1 MLSRRKF
8 VEGCGWTAA
17 AASLRPAWMLGA
29 DAHNRATD
37 ISAKEF
43 GSGLFGEWID
53 DEFGLPAFRYTCDQ
67 TRDPKAVTLTDVSFR
82 GTTDHSHQVGN
93 DRIVAVASNF
103 GYMQARQDEGAPKF
117 LNDYCPERNLWGGG
131 LGFLS
136 DGGHILSTYYPG
148 GAESFE
154 RIFGMG
160 YFRKKAAGHN
170 YKIDQVIYAP
180 FGDDPVLLS
189 EVTITNGGV
198 SPVDLCWVEYWGC
211 QQYQFS
217 FRSWLQA
224 SVAGSSGGAA
234 ELRRKFSERFRS
246 SFEHVEDGHGLLES
260 KKFLGRTS
268 EDHRLWQAVK
278 DAIAANA
285 AQGSL
290 DYAEPL
296 AGTAG
301 MEDLAPP
308 ATFLVSL
315 DGPVHAVATNA
326 HAFFGEGGALQPA
339 GMARGLDGRI
349 DGHDSANAMLLEHT
363 LRLAPGASRTLRFL
377 YGYLPK
383 GFELETLLQR
393 YRREAPGLLARSS
406 ERWRQSGPRFATD
419 SEPWVERQTAWNHYY
434 VRSNLTF
441 DDAFS
446 EHILTQGGIYQYVMG
461 LQGAA
466 RDPLQHAM
474 PFIFSD
480 PGIVKQIL
488 RYTMKEVRE
497 DGSIPYAIV
506 GHGVP
511 MPTSQDPASDL
522 PLYLLWVACEY
533 LLGTRDFAF
542 LDVQMTGCAM
552 LAETGERTVSVRAVL
567 AQCFRHLVEDVG
579 AGPHG
584 LMRMQMDDWLDALVF
599 QTVTPA
605 LREQY
610 VKVGES
616 VLNSGMAAYVF
627 ERYASVLEIGHEN
640 AERVAAVRRSA
651 AAQREAVRAQWTGR
665 WFRRAWLGPKLGWLG
680 SDDLWIEAQ
689 AWAILGDAATPEQ
702 SRGLVRTM
710 DEFLRRPSPIGAM
723 RWSSGTHPERQPP
736 AGARYRVCASLNGMF
751 IHALA
756 KVDGEMAWDE
766 WKKNSFAY
774 HAEAYPALWYG
785 TWSGPDVY
793 NGVFRD
799 PPGGLESSEEA
810 KHGKEG
816 FSDVD
821 FPVMNMHPHA
831 WPLFSAAKMLGLEF
845 TAEGATLRPQL
856 PLHTYRFTSPLFGL
870 ERTARGYEGWYAPH
884 GTDGEW
890 KLVFDLRAEDAAKVR
905 SVRVNG
911 AESPVTRNGNEIVLR
926 GRSTPKEPLRWVLVM
941 Q

>member
-1 MLSRRKF
+1 MLR
-8 VEGCGWTAA
+8 
-17 AASLRPAWMLGA
+17 A
-29 DAHNRATD
+29 DAQESATGV
-37 ISAKEF
+37 SAKAY
-43 GSGLFGEWID
+43 GSGHFGEWIA

-67 TRDPKAVTLTDVSFR
+67 TKDPEAVTLTDVSFR
-82 GTTDHSHQVGN
+82 GRSDHSHQVGN
-93 DRIVAVASNF
+93 DRIVAVASNY
-103 GYMQARQDEGAPKF
+103 GYVQARQDEGAPKF

-136 DGGHILSTYYPG
+136 GGGAMLSTYYPG
-148 GAESFE
+148 GADSFE

-160 YFRKKAAGHN
+160 YFRKKVASHGYA
-170 YKIDQVIYAP
+170 IDQVIYAP

-189 EVTITNGGV
+189 EVTITNRGAT
-198 SPVDLCWVEYWGC
+198 PADLRWVEYWGC
-211 QQYQFS
+211 QPYQFS

-224 SVAGSSGGAA
+224 SVNPSVANAV
-234 ELRRKFSERFRS
+234 ELRRRFSQQFRH
-246 SFEHVEDGHGLLES
+246 SFERVENGAGLLER
-260 KKFLGRTS
+260 KEFLGRTG

-285 AQGSL
+285 AQGGL

-315 DGPVHAVATNA
+315 DGQVHAVGTDA

-339 GMARGLDGRI
+339 GMARGLDGRT
-349 DGHDSANAMLLEHT
+349 DGHESANAMLLEHT
-363 LRLAPGASRTLRFL
+363 VQLAPGASRTLRFL
-377 YGYLPK
+377 YGYLPE
-383 GFELETLLQR
+383 GFKLETLVQR
-393 YRREAPGLLARSS
+393 YRREAPGLLARSG
-406 ERWRQSGPRFATD
+406 ERWKQSGLRFAAG
-419 SEPWVERQTAWNHYY
+419 SEPWAERETAWSHYY

-441 DDAFS
+441 DDAFG
-446 EHILTQGGIYQYVMG
+446 EHILTQGGIYQYAMG

-466 RDPLQHAM
+466 RDPLQHVM

-480 PGIVKQIL
+480 PAIVKQIL

-497 DGSIPYAIV
+497 DGSIPYSIV

-511 MPTSQDPASDL
+511 MPTSQDDASDL
-522 PLYLLWVACEY
+522 PIYLLWVACEY
-533 LLGTRDFAF
+533 LLATRDFAF
-542 LDVQMTGCAM
+542 LDEQLTDCAM
-552 LAETGERTVSVRAVL
+552 LAETGARTVRVRTVL
-567 AQCFRHLVEDVG
+567 AQCFRHMVEDIG
-579 AGPHG
+579 TGPHN

-599 QTVTPA
+599 QTVKPE
-605 LREQY
+605 LREEY

-616 VLNSGMAAYVF
+616 VLNSAMAAYVF
-627 ERYASVLEIGHEN
+627 ECFASVLEIAREN
-640 AERVAAVRRSA
+640 GEAVAAVRRSA
-651 AAQREAVRAQWTGR
+651 AAHRAAVRAQWTGR

-680 SDDLWIEAQ
+680 NDDLWIEAQ
-689 AWAILGDAATPEQ
+689 AWAILCGAATPEQ
-702 SRGLVRTM
+702 GRELARTM

-723 RWSSGTHPERQPP
+723 RWSSGTHPERTPP

-751 IHALA
+751 IQALA
-756 KVDGEMAWDE
+756 KVDGAMAWDE
-766 WKKNSFAY
+766 WKKNSLAR
-774 HAEAYPALWYG
+774 HADAYPALWYG
-785 TWSGPDVY
+785 TWSGPDVC

-799 PPGGLESSEEA
+799 PPGGLEPSDKA

-856 PLHTYRFTSPLFGL
+856 PLETYRFASPLFGL
-870 ERTARGYEGWYAPH
+870 ERSSHGYEGWYAPH
-884 GTDGEW
+884 GMAGEW
-890 KLVFDLRAEDAAKVR
+890 KLVFDLRAEEAAKVK

-911 AESPVTRNGNEIVLR
+911 TESAATRSGGAIVVQ
-926 GRSTPKEPLRWVLVM
+926 GTSTPEKRLNWALVM
-941 Q
+941 M